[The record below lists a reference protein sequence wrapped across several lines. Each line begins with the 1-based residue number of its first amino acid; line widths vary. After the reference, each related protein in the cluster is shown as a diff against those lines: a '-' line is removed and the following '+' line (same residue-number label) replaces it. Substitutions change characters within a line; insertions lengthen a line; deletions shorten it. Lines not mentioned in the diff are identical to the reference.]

1 MDVADMKRST
11 LRLLVSLTIIA
22 FLGWVFL
29 FSSSKPRIL
38 VLHSLSQ
45 STDWTVRIDQGMKDV
60 LRGNRTPVTVLYHYM
75 SLDESGTETSVK
87 GAVQSALRA
96 IQREKP
102 DILISVDDESNTL
115 VTSKLGPANRPA
127 VLYLATLQSPEQY
140 GYAQQTRVTGI
151 EENIPTKA
159 IANLLDSIYPG
170 RRLQIAAIGV
180 DDVTGRA
187 EMRRLMS
194 SDWGPHRLGP
204 QKLAKTMTQWQTFV
218 SEEAAKAD
226 VLLVL
231 SAEMIEGEIQ
241 GELVPEKDTIQ
252 WTESHAAPLPI
263 GIRQSYVRYGGG
275 LAVSS
280 PPTVYGRLGM
290 QMALEW
296 IKNDLSHQPG
306 APPQVTD
313 FNVSM
318 RVQALDKRSIK
329 LPAVYRELARASG
342 GLYP

>member
-1 MDVADMKRST
+1 
-11 LRLLVSLTIIA
+11 
-22 FLGWVFL
+22 
-29 FSSSKPRIL
+29 
-38 VLHSLSQ
+38 
-45 STDWTVRIDQGMKDV
+45 
-60 LRGNRTPVTVLYHYM
+60 
-75 SLDESGTETSVK
+75 
-87 GAVQSALRA
+87 
-96 IQREKP
+96 
-102 DILISVDDESNTL
+102 
-115 VTSKLGPANRPA
+115 
-127 VLYLATLQSPEQY
+127 
-140 GYAQQTRVTGI
+140 
-151 EENIPTKA
+151 
-159 IANLLDSIYPG
+159 
-170 RRLQIAAIGV
+170 
-180 DDVTGRA
+180 
-187 EMRRLMS
+187 
-194 SDWGPHRLGP
+194 
-204 QKLAKTMTQWQTFV
+204 
-218 SEEAAKAD
+218 